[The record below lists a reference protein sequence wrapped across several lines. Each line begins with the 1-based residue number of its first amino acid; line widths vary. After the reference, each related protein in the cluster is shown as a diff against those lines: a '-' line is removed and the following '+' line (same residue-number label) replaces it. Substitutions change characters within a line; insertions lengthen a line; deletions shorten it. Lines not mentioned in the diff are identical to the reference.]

1 MFLSVSLRTH
11 LLAEAVKRSADML
24 SAVEAGEKHVLEE
37 LQDSPVSEARVQAM
51 LKEIVRRAVAGM
63 IARQESGS
71 VTEIPESYL
80 GRIDKETGRIRDAQR
95 ARDWSV
101 ASTFAGEIARQN
113 GLGPEA
119 VEAPAVARQ
128 VLSLLRRLND
138 LRARVERD
146 FDDPLDVGRDLL
158 IDHGLNPTREAM
170 KPPMLLSEAIEKA
183 CEEAPHDVEIKI
195 RVIGK
200 VALAYFGDVPVASIV
215 LEQSFEFLFQ
225 VWMLP
230 KRWGKGHGRNRHEK
244 IGKDLCPLQEIRDAD
259 ARDAQLLEEI
269 KNLDTLSVP
278 DKRRRLVQGLIP
290 RLTDGYLFNQ
300 RDMLNRIFRA
310 ALGRKRVGRDVDDE
324 DRLVPS
330 HAQLKN
336 RLRAWHKSQKTPC
349 KLPKRVSRPKR
360 RLSWSLEHVSRLL
373 RSPIYLGTS
382 SPKQRSRKATARKRI
397 IIRDAIYWVPLIMIT
412 MGVRPEEILQA
423 AVPDVVRRDGILCLF
438 VGDEE
443 DAVLKNEQSRRV
455 LPIPEILLELGFREW
470 VVAKRKFGET
480 WLFPEIQPDK
490 SHGRRS
496 QIFGDRLR
504 NLLKTLKLHDARE
517 DIYAM
522 RRTLSSKLLSRG
534 IDTGTRQRILGHLE
548 GTTIDRH
555 YSDHGLLELK
565 DLLDSVDYGI
575 EVGRDRRFDFPIIV
589 GNRTAMQTA
598 LDVEVALTDRREVSA
613 VQLRDSETDE
623 IVFEAAISGRKAPA
637 EYTWNDCEP
646 LEEKDVAA
654 RIVSIGRQYSLTMPA
669 SEEAT
674 AALEHLLILV
684 DDKPFYAP
692 ATKPSVDKETEE
704 TENPSVVD
712 AKPIADNPDSRPVD
726 LEAGDLVVCALPSRR
741 AEPTKSTARP
751 GIVVNTRTM
760 AGRKFLDIAWGGPIE
775 TAGPAPHELAI
786 AQAVEMAE
794 AKLDIPTR
802 FNLRRRFLVPEEDTA
817 RLHHRLG
824 RISKNAENRLREGL
838 LYAGDVSPEPVAE
851 PTRKQRPLVVERR
864 RSRSVRPPN
873 SR

>member
-1 MFLSVSLRTH
+1 M
-11 LLAEAVKRSADML
+11 
-24 SAVEAGEKHVLEE
+24 LEE
-37 LQDSPVSEARVQAM
+37 LKNSPVSEAQVQAM

-71 VTEIPESYL
+71 VAEISESYL
-80 GRIDKETGRIRDAQR
+80 GRIDTETGHIRDAQR
-95 ARDWSV
+95 TRDWSV

-113 GLGPEA
+113 NLDQEA
-119 VEAPAVARQ
+119 LEAPAVARQ

-158 IDHGLNPTREAM
+158 IDHGLMPNRKAM

-183 CEEAPHDVEIKI
+183 CEEAPQDVETKI

-200 VALAYFGDVPVASIV
+200 LALAYFGDVPVASIV
-215 LEQSFEFLFQ
+215 LEQSFEFLFK

-230 KRWGKGHGRNRHEK
+230 KGWGKGHGRNRHEK

-269 KNLDTLSVP
+269 LNLDTLSVP
-278 DKRRRLVQGLIP
+278 DKRRRLVQELIP
-290 RLTDGYLFNQ
+290 RLTDGYLFVQ

-310 ALGRKRVGRDVDDE
+310 ALGRKRVGRDVNDD

-360 RLSWSLEHVSRLL
+360 RMSWSLEHVSRLL

-382 SPKQRSRKATARKRI
+382 SPKQRGRKATARKCI
-397 IIRDAIYWVPLIMIT
+397 IIRDAIYWVPLVMIT

-423 AVPDVVRRDGILCLF
+423 AIPDVVRRDGILCLF

-455 LPIPEILLELGFREW
+455 LPIPQTLLDLGFREW
-470 VVAKRKFGET
+470 VVAKRKRGET
-480 WLFPEIQPDK
+480 WLFPEVQPDK

-504 NLLKTLKLHDARE
+504 NLLKTLKLQDARE

-522 RRTLSSKLLSRG
+522 RRTLSSKLMGLG

-565 DLLDSVDYGI
+565 DMLDAVDYGI
-575 EVGRDRRFDFPIIV
+575 EVGSDRRFGFPIIV
-589 GNRTAMQTA
+589 GNRTAMQSA

-613 VQLRDSETDE
+613 VQLRDAETDE
-623 IVFEAAISGRKAPA
+623 IVFEAAISGRKAPSA
-637 EYTWNDCEP
+637 YPWNECSALD
-646 LEEKDVAA
+646 EKEVASQ
-654 RIVSIGRQYSLTMPA
+654 IITLSRQYSLTMPA

-674 AALEHLLILV
+674 AAVEHLLILV

-692 ATKPSVDKETEE
+692 AARHSVTKESEE
-704 TENPSVVD
+704 IENAPVADAEQVVQE
-712 AKPIADNPDSRPVD
+712 ADCRPVD
-726 LEAGDLVVCALPSRR
+726 LVAGDLVVCALPSRR
-741 AEPTKSTARP
+741 AGLTKSTARP
-751 GIVVNTRTM
+751 GIVVRTPTM
-760 AGRKFLDIAWGGPIE
+760 AGRKFLDIAWGSPIE
-775 TAGPAPHELAI
+775 TGGPAPHELAI
-786 AQAVEMAE
+786 AQAIEMAE

-802 FNLRRRFLVPEEDTA
+802 FNLRRRFLVPEADTA
-817 RLHHRLG
+817 RLHRRLG
-824 RISKNAENRLREGL
+824 RIGKSAEARLRETL
-838 LYAGDVSPEPVAE
+838 VHAGDVSPEPVEE
-851 PTRKQRPLVVERR
+851 PVRKPRPLVVERK
-864 RSRSVRPPN
+864 RSKSVRPHCP
-873 SR
+873 R

>member
-1 MFLSVSLRTH
+1 MP
-11 LLAEAVKRSADML
+11 
-24 SAVEAGEKHVLEE
+24 EE

-51 LKEIVRRAVAGM
+51 LKEMVRRAVAAM
-63 IARQESGS
+63 IARQESDLSVDGS
-71 VTEIPESYL
+71 EASL
-80 GRIDKETGRIRDAQR
+80 RRIEAETGQIRDAQR

-101 ASTFAGEIARQN
+101 ASAFAGDIARQN
-113 GLGPEA
+113 GLDPET

-128 VLSLLRRLND
+128 ILSLLRRLND
-138 LRARVERD
+138 LSARVERD
-146 FDDPLDVGRDLL
+146 FDDPLEVGRDLL
-158 IDHGLNPTREAM
+158 IDHGLTPTREAM

-183 CEEAPHDVEIKI
+183 CVEAPQAVENKI

-200 VALAYFGDVPVASIV
+200 VALAYFGDVAVASIV

-230 KRWGKGHGRNRHEK
+230 KGWGKGHGRNRHEK

-259 ARDAQLLEEI
+259 AQDDQLLEEVM
-269 KNLDTLSVP
+269 NLDALSMP
-278 DKRRRLVQGLIP
+278 DKRRRLVVELIP
-290 RLTDGYLFNQ
+290 RLTDRYLFVQ

-310 ALGRKRVGRDVDDE
+310 ALGRKRVGRDVDDD

-330 HAQLKN
+330 HAQLKS
-336 RLRAWHKSQKTPC
+336 RLRAWHKSQTTPC

-360 RLSWSLEHVSRLL
+360 RMSWSLEHVSRLL

-382 SPKQRSRKATARKRI
+382 CPKQRSRKATARKRI
-397 IIRDAIYWVPLIMIT
+397 IIRDAIYWVPLVMIT

-438 VGDEE
+438 VGEEE

-455 LPIPEILLELGFREW
+455 LPIPQILLDLGFREW
-470 VVAKRKFGET
+470 VVAKRRDGET

-504 NLLKTLKLHDARE
+504 NLLKTLKLHDPRE

-522 RRTLSSKLLSRG
+522 RRTLSSKLLGLG

-565 DLLDSVDYGI
+565 ALLDSVDYGI
-575 EVGRDRRFDFPIIV
+575 EIGTDKRFGFPIIV
-589 GNRTAMQTA
+589 GNRTALQTA
-598 LDVEVALTDRREVSA
+598 LDVEVALTDRREISA

-637 EYTWNDCEP
+637 AYHWNECSALD
-646 LEEKDVAA
+646 EKEVASQV
-654 RIVSIGRQYSLTMPA
+654 ITLSRQHSLTMPA

-674 AALEHLLILV
+674 AVLEHLLILV
-684 DDKPFYAP
+684 DDNPFVVAAAKLKNAETAE
-692 ATKPSVDKETEE
+692 ATGDVSAGDGEP
-704 TENPSVVD
+704 VV
-712 AKPIADNPDSRPVD
+712 PDPGCRPLQLV
-726 LEAGDLVVCALPSRR
+726 AGDLVVCALPSRR
-741 AEPTKSTARP
+741 AGVTKSTARP
-751 GIVVNTRTM
+751 GLVVNTRSM

-775 TAGPAPHELAI
+775 TEGPAPHELAI
-786 AQAVEMAE
+786 SQAVEMAE

-802 FNLRRRFLVPEEDTA
+802 FSMRRRFLLPEEGSA
-817 RLHHRLG
+817 RLHRRLG
-824 RISKNAENRLREGL
+824 RISKTAEVRLQECL
-838 LYAGDVSPEPVAE
+838 CQAGDVSPQPVEEANG
-851 PTRKQRPLVVERR
+851 QSRPLAVERR
-864 RSRSVRPPN
+864 RTKSVRLPKSSARRSPGP
-873 SR
+873 

>member
-1 MFLSVSLRTH
+1 
-11 LLAEAVKRSADML
+11 ML
-24 SAVEAGEKHVLEE
+24 SAVEAGEKHVLKE

-119 VEAPAVARQ
+119 VESPAVARQ

-138 LRARVERD
+138 LSARVERD

-269 KNLDTLSVP
+269 LNLDTLSVP
-278 DKRRRLVQGLIP
+278 DKRRRLVVELIP
-290 RLTDGYLFNQ
+290 RLTDGYLFVQ

-360 RLSWSLEHVSRLL
+360 RMSWSLEHVSRLL
-373 RSPIYLGTS
+373 RSPIYVGTS
-382 SPKQRSRKATARKRI
+382 SPKQRSRKATARNRI

-438 VGDEE
+438 VGEEE

-504 NLLKTLKLHDARE
+504 NLLKTLKLHDTRE
-517 DIYAM
+517 DTYAM

-598 LDVEVALTDRREVSA
+598 LDVEVALTDRRERLRTGGDEYTSFARDGCRQADLRRGRRFAWSRCHSNERTAQLNVGTETYFIRWVGNTPKESSMKTSFTVNGSPFSIDLDPRVTLLDA
-613 VQLRDSETDE
+613 LRDHLNLTGSKKGCDHGQCGACTVLVDGRRINACLSLAVMHDGDEITTVEGLSEDGRSPLQSAFVRHDGMQCGYCTPGQLCSATAVFREIAEGWPSHVSETLD
-623 IVFEAAISGRKAPA
+623 AP
-637 EYTWNDCEP
+637 
-646 LEEKDVAA
+646 
-654 RIVSIGRQYSLTMPA
+654 M
-669 SEEAT
+669 
-674 AALEHLLILV
+674 H
-684 DDKPFYAP
+684 
-692 ATKPSVDKETEE
+692 
-704 TENPSVVD
+704 
-712 AKPIADNPDSRPVD
+712 
-726 LEAGDLVVCALPSRR
+726 
-741 AEPTKSTARP
+741 
-751 GIVVNTRTM
+751 
-760 AGRKFLDIAWGGPIE
+760 
-775 TAGPAPHELAI
+775 
-786 AQAVEMAE
+786 
-794 AKLDIPTR
+794 
-802 FNLRRRFLVPEEDTA
+802 
-817 RLHHRLG
+817 
-824 RISKNAENRLREGL
+824 
-838 LYAGDVSPEPVAE
+838 
-851 PTRKQRPLVVERR
+851 
-864 RSRSVRPPN
+864 
-873 SR
+873 

>member
-1 MFLSVSLRTH
+1 MSLRTH

-24 SAVEAGEKHVLEE
+24 SAVEAGERDVLEE
-37 LQDSPVSEARVQAM
+37 LQDSPVSEARVRAM
-51 LKEIVRRAVAGM
+51 LKEIVRRAVADM
-63 IARQESGS
+63 IARQEGDTSVDGS
-71 VTEIPESYL
+71 EACL
-80 GRIDKETGRIRDAQR
+80 RRIDAETSRIRDAQR

-101 ASTFAGEIARQN
+101 APAIAGDIARQN
-113 GLGPEA
+113 GLALEA

-128 VLSLLRRLND
+128 VLSLLRRLNE
-138 LRARVERD
+138 LSARVERD

-158 IDHGLNPTREAM
+158 IDHGLKPTRDAM

-183 CEEAPHDVEIKI
+183 CEEAPQDVETKI
-195 RVIGK
+195 RVVGK
-200 VALAYFGDVPVASIV
+200 LALAYFSDVPVASIE
-215 LEQSFEFLFQ
+215 LEQSFEFLFK

-230 KRWGKGHGRNRHEK
+230 KGWGKGHGRNRHEK

-259 ARDAQLLEEI
+259 ARDARLLEEVMS
-269 KNLDTLSVP
+269 LDTLSVP
-278 DKRRRLVQGLIP
+278 DKRRRLVLELTP
-290 RLTDGYLFNQ
+290 RLTDGYLFVQ

-349 KLPKRVSRPKR
+349 KLPRRVSRPKR
-360 RLSWSLEHVSRLL
+360 RMSWSLEHVSRLL
-373 RSPIYLGTS
+373 RSSIYLGTS

-397 IIRDAIYWVPLIMIT
+397 IIRDAIYWVPLIMLT

-470 VVAKRKFGET
+470 VVAKRKGGET
-480 WLFPEIQPDK
+480 WLFPEIQPDN

-504 NLLKTLKLHDARE
+504 NLLKTLELQDTRE

-522 RRTLSSKLLSRG
+522 RRTLSSKLMGLG

-565 DLLDSVDYGI
+565 DMLDAVDYGI
-575 EVGRDRRFDFPIIV
+575 EVGSDRRFGFPIIV
-589 GNRTAMQTA
+589 GNRTAMQSA
-598 LDVEVALTDRREVSA
+598 LDVHIALTDRREVSA
-613 VQLRDSETDE
+613 VQLRDAETDE
-623 IVFEAAISGRKAPA
+623 IVFEAAISGRKAPSA
-637 EYTWNDCEP
+637 YPWNECSALD
-646 LEEKDVAA
+646 EKEVASE
-654 RIVSIGRQYSLTMPA
+654 IITLGRQYSLTMPA

-674 AALEHLLILV
+674 AAVEHLLILV

-692 ATKPSVDKETEE
+692 AAKHGVTKESEE
-704 TENPSVVD
+704 IENAPVVD
-712 AKPIADNPDSRPVD
+712 AEPVVQEPGCRSVD
-726 LEAGDLVVCALPSRR
+726 LVAGDLVVCALPSRR
-741 AEPTKSTARP
+741 AGLTKSTARP
-751 GIVVNTRTM
+751 GVVVKTRAM
-760 AGRKFLDIAWGGPIE
+760 AGRKFLDIAWGSPIE
-775 TAGPAPHELAI
+775 TTGPAPHELAI
-786 AQAVEMAE
+786 VQAIEMAE

-802 FNLRRRFLVPEEDTA
+802 FNLRRRFLVPEEDTV

-824 RISKNAENRLREGL
+824 RLSKSAEARLRETL
-838 LYAGDVSPEPVAE
+838 VHAGDVSPEPVE
-851 PTRKQRPLVVERR
+851 ESVRKPRPLVVERK
-864 RSRSVRPPN
+864 RSKSVRPPY